1 MVNYEW
7 YRSFVAV
14 YQTGTASAAA
24 EKRFL
29 TQPAVSQHIA
39 ALEQAL
45 KVKLFKRTPR
55 RMEPTEPGKEL
66 YGQIIGAVE
75 KLDEMIAF
83 GRRQV
88 PERHPPIRLG
98 APNEFFFEEGL
109 KRLAN
114 AETHGYRMWLTAGST
129 KSLLRRLE
137 AGELDLIVA
146 TQKLAAERI
155 HYLPLRKE
163 RFSLVA
169 PKQVELPKE
178 LETPEQVELWLS
190 QQAWISYGPELPI
203 IRRFYQEVFGKRP
216 ALRPEYIFPDL
227 RTVLEAVRLGLGVSV
242 LPDYLFENAV
252 ASRQVKVL
260 WQPEVEVV
268 NQLYLAC
275 PLGRLRES
283 AIEWAIHTLRPDRN
297 LV

>member
-1 MVNYEW
+1 MANYEW

-45 KVKLFKRTPR
+45 KVQLFKRTPR
-55 RMEPTEPGKEL
+55 QMEPTAPGREL

-98 APNEFFFEEGL
+98 APNEYFFEEGL

-114 AETHGYRMWLTAGST
+114 AETHGYRVWLTTGST

-146 TQKLAAERI
+146 TQKLGAERI
-155 HYLPLRKE
+155 HYLPLREE

-178 LETPEQVELWLS
+178 FETLDQVELWLS

-242 LPDYLFENAV
+242 LPDYLFENTV

-275 PLGRLRES
+275 PLGRLREP
-283 AIEWAIHTLRPDRN
+283 AIEWTIHTLRPEHE